1 MKIGFHIIVLLIVH
15 LVLTFQSAN
24 ANGQLVF
31 DHYTVDQGLPSL
43 YVKGITQ
50 DKFGFIW
57 LSTRVAVCRFDGI
70 HYKEFPAYDEKNNP
84 VQLIPERIYSTP
96 DSMLVCSSLSGN
108 YFYFDFEY
116 ECFKAYTLL
125 NNLGFVQA
133 IVPFRGG
140 FWVCR
145 DGKLFFLSSKS
156 GTLSDIGEFV
166 DKKYIPE
173 GVKFLNITVR
183 GEKLVAITDNAQV
196 FVVDLKIKS
205 ASRFDLRPLL
215 GDQPTSIVYL
225 DSQNFLWLA
234 DSNYGLFRFDLAT
247 GRNWHFSNSG
257 QGNFFI
263 ASNLVHCV
271 FEDTQKQVW
280 IGTEGGLL
288 VWSNTMQTGSFHQ
301 YEPENP
307 QGLNTNPVYNG
318 FCDKDGNVWL
328 GTYFGGVNLWRARKN
343 YFTIWKSGIN
353 KWELE
358 GKAVS
363 CIKEDRFHNLWIA
376 FEDMGLCKLDV
387 GTGNIVR
394 YTSNSSGTGLSYNNL
409 HDLLFLSDDELW
421 IATYTG
427 GINILN
433 PLTGKFRYI
442 NRKNEAELP
451 SDNIYSFYRW
461 KEQVFIS
468 TSGGIVLYDL
478 RSKKIRRFK
487 PDQTLGIQFESI
499 CRGKDKLWF
508 SSSRYVYWYNEKTD
522 SLVCFDHIP
531 EMTRINFVKADSK
544 GRIWV
549 GDCYSGLCSINE
561 QTNEIKYY
569 NTKSNFPASWVFSLE
584 EAKNDWIWVSSDKGL
599 IKFNPGRDYY
609 ELYDNYSGVTFN
621 QFNFRSSGKDTRGNI
636 YFGGING
643 MVSFN
648 ENEAPIVSGY
658 SKVYFTGM
666 QLFNR
671 ELVPGPRS
679 PIKASLNMA
688 QKVELKFDQNVFTIE
703 FASIN
708 YSANIQCKYA
718 YYLENFEKG
727 WNYVGNR
734 NFATYTNLN
743 PGTYYFHVKG
753 YENYIQGE
761 TQERI
766 LKIVVKPPFYLT
778 IGAFLIYFIL
788 ICLIGIL
795 IYRVG
800 KRFEKSK
807 ALVALE
813 RLEKE
818 HTEEITR
825 LKLDF
830 FTNISHEL
838 KTPLTLI
845 LGPLG
850 KMIEDKGITPGIRKK
865 LAVIDS
871 NAQRLFHLVN
881 QLLEFRKAESGK
893 EDLHISNH
901 DLCSIAEEF
910 KEAFEPIAESRTIEF
925 KTYVSTTGSTVWLD
939 IDKIRKVIFNLLSN
953 AFKFSHDGGCVE
965 LLFNVFETDE
975 KSSRELQ
982 IVVSDSGKG
991 IRKEMRDKVFEQ
1003 FFQVQDGD
1011 HSNGTGI
1018 GLAYAKALVQ
1028 HHRGQITVESE
1039 EGKGTAFTVT
1049 VPVAKNAY
1057 SDNEIVS
1064 AMPPIPKPDDGM
1076 NVSSGFV
1083 QALKNVD
1090 SNEMSRKPV
1099 VLIVEDNLDMVDF
1112 MKEILEEKYHIY
1124 SAENGRV
1131 ALEKLKHISPELIIS
1146 DVMMPEMDGLE
1157 FTRFVKADLNTSH
1170 IPVVLLTAKSG
1181 FQNNLGGLKSGAD
1194 FYIEKPFYPEILEQ
1208 NIENIL
1214 KTRKR
1219 TIERFKSDGSVSL
1232 SEIVYSESD
1241 RTFIEK
1247 LTSVVLSNISNPELD
1262 VTFLVDQMGVSRSLL
1277 HLKLKGLLDCS
1288 TTEFI
1293 RSVRLKEA
1301 VKLISSGKC
1310 NISEAA
1316 YETGF
1321 SNPAYFTTRFKEY
1334 YGKSPREYFNL

>member
-1 MKIGFHIIVLLIVH
+1 MRISFHILVLLIVH
-15 LVLTFQSAN
+15 LAIAFQPAIAN
-24 ANGQLVF
+24 EQLVF

-70 HYKEFPAYDEKNNP
+70 RYKEFPAYDEKDKP
-84 VQLIPERIYSTP
+84 VQLLPEKIYSTP

-108 YFYFDFEY
+108 YFYFDFER

-133 IVPFRGG
+133 IVPASGG

-145 DGKLFFLSSKS
+145 DSKLFFLNSKN
-156 GTLSDIGEFV
+156 GEISDIREFV

-173 GVKFLNITVR
+173 GIEFQNFTVR
-183 GEKLVAITDNAQV
+183 GEKLVAITVNLQV
-196 FVVDLKIKS
+196 FVIDLKLKS
-205 ASRFDLRPLL
+205 ASRFGLNSLL
-215 GDQPTSIVYL
+215 GDQFIPIVYL
-225 DSQNFLWLA
+225 DSQNYLWLA
-234 DSNYGLFRFDLAT
+234 EGSYGLFRFDLAT
-247 GRNWHFSNSG
+247 GRNLHFSNSQ
-257 QGNFFI
+257 QGNLFI
-263 ASNLVHCV
+263 GSNLVHCV
-271 FEDTQKQVW
+271 FEDNDKQVW
-280 IGTEGGLL
+280 VGTEGGLL
-288 VWSNTMQTGSFHQ
+288 VWSNTTQTGTFHR

-307 QGLNTNPVYNG
+307 QGLNTNPIYNG
-318 FCDKDGNVWL
+318 FCDNDGNIWL
-328 GTYFGGVNLWRARKN
+328 GTYFGGVNLWRARKS
-343 YFTIWKSGIN
+343 YFTVWKSGVN

-387 GTGNIVR
+387 GNGNIVR

-433 PLTGKFRYI
+433 PATGKFRYV
-442 NRKNEAELP
+442 NQKNEPELP

-461 KEQVFIS
+461 KDQVFIGA
-468 TSGGIVLYDL
+468 SGGLALYDL
-478 RSKKIRRFK
+478 GTKKMQRFK
-487 PDQTLGIQFESI
+487 PEQTLGIQFESI
-499 CRGKDKLWF
+499 CRGKEKFWF
-508 SSSRYVYWYNEKTD
+508 SSQRYVYSYNEQTD
-522 SLVCFDHIP
+522 SLVYFDQIP
-531 EMTRINFVKADSK
+531 EMTRINFVKAGSK

-549 GDCYSGLCSINE
+549 GDCYNGLCCINE
-561 QTNEIKYY
+561 QTNEVKYY
-569 NTKSNFPASWVFSLE
+569 NAKSNFPASWVFSFE
-584 EAKNDWIWVSSDKGL
+584 ETKDGWVWVSTDKGL
-599 IKFNPGRDYY
+599 IKLNPDNGYY

-621 QFNFRSSGKDTRGNI
+621 QFNFRASGKDTRGNV

-648 ENEAPIVSGY
+648 ENELPEVTGN
-658 SKVYFTGM
+658 SKIYFTGM

-671 ELVPGPRS
+671 EVVPGSKS
-679 PIKASLNMA
+679 PIKKSLNLA
-688 QKVELKFDQNVFTIE
+688 EKVELKFDQNVFTIE

-708 YSANIQCKYA
+708 YSANVQCKYA
-718 YYLENFEKG
+718 YYLENFEKN

-743 PGTYYFHVKG
+743 PGTYYFHVKSS
-753 YENYIQGE
+753 ENNIQEE

-778 IGAFLIYFIL
+778 IWAFLIYFVL
-788 ICLIGIL
+788 VCLVGVL

-807 ALVALE
+807 ALIALE

-818 HTEEITR
+818 HTEEITK

-845 LGPLG
+845 LGPLN
-850 KMIEDKGITPGIRKK
+850 KMMDDKGMTPGIRKK
-865 LAVIDS
+865 LSVIDS
-871 NAQRLFHLVN
+871 NAKRLFQLVN
-881 QLLEFRKAESGK
+881 QLLDFRKAESGK
-893 EDLHISNH
+893 EDLLISNY
-901 DLCSIAEEF
+901 DLHSIADEF
-910 KEAFEPIAESRTIEF
+910 KEAFESIAESRNIAFTT
-925 KTYVSTTGSTVWLD
+925 KVSSAGNEVWLD

-953 AFKFSHDGGCVE
+953 AFKFSNDGGSVGLSFKVVGTGE
-965 LLFNVFETDE
+965 IASE
-975 KSSRELQ
+975 ELQ

-991 IRKEMRDKVFEQ
+991 IRKEMLGKVFEQ
-1003 FFQVQDGD
+1003 FFQVQDVAN
-1011 HSNGTGI
+1011 SNGTGI
-1018 GLAYAKALVQ
+1018 GLAYSKTLVQ
-1028 HHRGQITVESE
+1028 LHRGQIKVESE
-1039 EGKGTAFTVT
+1039 EGKGTKFTV
-1049 VPVAKNAY
+1049 VIPVSKNKY
-1057 SDNEIVS
+1057 SDDEIVP
-1064 AMPPIPKPDDGM
+1064 AMPSRQISDEMAKT
-1076 NVSSGFV
+1076 SSGLV
-1083 QALKNVD
+1083 NPLKNVD

-1099 VLIVEDNLDMVDF
+1099 ILIVEDNLDMVGF
-1112 MKEILEEKYHIY
+1112 MKEILEAKYHIH
-1124 SAENGRV
+1124 SAENGKV

-1157 FTRFVKADLNTSH
+1157 FTRFVKSDLNTSH
-1170 IPVVLLTAKSG
+1170 IPIVLLTAKSG
-1181 FQNNLGGLKSGAD
+1181 FENNLGGLKSGAD

-1219 TIERFKSDGSVSL
+1219 TIDRFKSDVSVPM
-1232 SEIVYSESD
+1232 SEIVHSESD
-1241 RTFIEK
+1241 LAFIEK
-1247 LTSVVLSNISNPELD
+1247 LTSVVLSNISNPDMD

-1321 SNPAYFTTRFKEY
+1321 SNPAYFTTRFKES